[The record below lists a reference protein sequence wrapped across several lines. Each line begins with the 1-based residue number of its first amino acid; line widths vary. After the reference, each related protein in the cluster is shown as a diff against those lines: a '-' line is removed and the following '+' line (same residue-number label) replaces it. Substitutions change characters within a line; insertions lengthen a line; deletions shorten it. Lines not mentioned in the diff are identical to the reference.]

1 MAAAKANYWQRGET
15 IDFLNDTNATIEAN
29 TVVVLG
35 KRIGIAGTD
44 IQANK
49 AGTLHIT
56 GVYKFP
62 KAASKAVTAGAL
74 VYWDSAEQNITTTED
89 SNTLAGF
96 AVEAAAAED
105 DTVTVKIN
113 A

>member
-1 MAAAKANYWQRGET
+1 M
-15 IDFLNDTNATIEAN
+15 I
-29 TVVVLG
+29 VVEVNKEDLRRVQTALG

-44 IQANK
+44 IQAK
-49 AGTLHIT
+49 EVGTLHIT

-62 KAASKAVTAGAL
+62 KAASQAVTAGDL
-74 VYWDSAEQNITTTED
+74 VYWDNSANNITTTES

-96 AVEAAAAED
+96 AVEAAGAD
-105 DTVTVKIN
+105 DATVTVKIN